1 MNQVYILYICLCLL
15 AITIVGIYFGFSAP
29 VFIVLLILIIIFGLI
44 LLSSMLYSLIRIIKE
59 QKMYVP
65 YVPTK
70 YSTVKAMIDLAKIQE
85 GDNVYDL
92 GCGDGRIVIEASKIK
107 NTKCIGIEWRKD
119 VYFMAKVSNF
129 LKKGNAVIKN
139 GDMYKLD
146 ISDANIIFTYLLTNA
161 MDRIE
166 EKIINECK
174 DGTVIV
180 SHGFQFKTLDL
191 IEEVHVDRTTIRKY
205 KLNKKI

>member
-29 VFIVLLILIIIFGLI
+29 VFIVLLILTIIFGLI
-44 LLSSMLYSLIRIIKE
+44 LFSSMLYSLIRIIKE

-65 YVPTK
+65 YVPTRT
-70 YSTVKAMIDLAKIQE
+70 STVKAMIDLAKIQE

-119 VYFMAKVSNF
+119 VYFMAKISNF

-146 ISDANIIFTYLLTNA
+146 ISDADVIFTYLLTNA

-174 DGTVIV
+174 DGTVVV